1 MLRAPTRV
9 VVTGAAGFI
18 GSHLCERLLSAGHQ
32 VVGIDSFSDYY
43 QRERKEQNLQGA
55 RDHHNFTLEEADL
68 VDADLKRI
76 LNGATVVFHLAGQPG
91 VRPSWGDQFDRY
103 VHDNIV
109 ATQRLLESLR
119 DAPVERLVFAS
130 SSSVYGDAEMFPTK
144 ETALPRPVS
153 PYGMTK
159 LAAEHL
165 TFLYMRNFGIPAT
178 ALRYFTVYGP
188 RQRPDMAFC
197 RFMEA
202 LVEEQEIEVFGDG
215 EQTREF
221 TYVSD
226 AVDGTVKAASADVV
240 GQIINLGG
248 GSRVS
253 VNRVLDTLEDIS
265 RIKVRR
271 RNLPAAPGD
280 PRHTGASINLAR
292 EKLGWEPRVS
302 LREGLT
308 RQWEWFQAT
317 GEPARPS
324 EASSR

>member
-1 MLRAPTRV
+1 MLKAPTRV

-18 GSHLCERLLSAGHQ
+18 GSHLCERLLADGHE
-32 VVGIDSFSDYY
+32 VVGLDSFSDYY
-43 QRERKEQNLQGA
+43 ERTRKEQNLQA
-55 RDHHNFTLEEADL
+55 RRGERRFTLEERDL
-68 VDADLKRI
+68 VASDLSSPLR
-76 LNGATVVFHLAGQPG
+76 GARVVFHLAGQPG
-91 VRPSWGDQFDRY
+91 VRPSWGGHFDRY
-103 VHDNIV
+103 VQDNIV
-109 ATQRLLESLR
+109 ATQRLLEVLR
-119 DAPVERLVFAS
+119 ETAIERLVFAS

-165 TFLYMRNFGIPAT
+165 TFVYMRNFGVPAT

-188 RQRPDMAFC
+188 RQRPDMAFV

-202 LVEEQEIEVFGDG
+202 LVENDEIEIFGDG

-226 AVDGTVKAASADVV
+226 AVDGTVKAARADVV

-248 GSRVS
+248 GSRVT
-253 VNRVLDTLEDIS
+253 VNRVLATLEDIS
-265 RIKVRR
+265 RLKARR
-271 RNLPAAPGD
+271 LHLPAAPGD

-292 EKLGWEPRVS
+292 ERLGWEPRVS
-302 LREGLT
+302 LRDGLT
-308 RQWEWFQAT
+308 KQWQWFQETRAS
-317 GEPARPS
+317 AR
-324 EASSR
+324 SSAL

>member
-1 MLRAPTRV
+1 MA
-9 VVTGAAGFI
+9 
-18 GSHLCERLLSAGHQ
+18 AGHQ
-32 VVGIDSFSDYY
+32 VAGIDSFSDYY
-43 QRERKEQNLQGA
+43 ERELKEQNLGA
-55 RDHHNFTLEEADL
+55 ARKHHNFTLEEADL

-76 LNGATVVFHLAGQPG
+76 LSGSSVVFHLAAQPG
-91 VRPSWGDQFDRY
+91 VRPSWGGHFDRY

-119 DAPVERLVFAS
+119 EAPVERLIFAS

-144 ETALPRPVS
+144 ESALPRPVS

-165 TFLYMRNFGIPAT
+165 TFVYMRNFGIPVT
-178 ALRYFTVYGP
+178 SLRYFTVYGP
-188 RQRPDMAFC
+188 RQRPDMAFW

-202 LVEEQEIEVFGDG
+202 LVEEQEIEIFGDG

-248 GSRVS
+248 GSRVT

-265 RIKVRR
+265 RIKARR
-271 RNLPAAPGD
+271 RHLPAAPGD

-292 EKLGWEPRVS
+292 EKLDWEPRVS

-308 RQWEWFQAT
+308 RQWEWFQA
-317 GEPARPS
+317 GRESARTS